1 MKKRRKGLFVVI
13 DGIDGSGKTTQLNL
27 LVKRLRKEGRKIEKL
42 DFPQYGKKSAALVEE
57 YLNGKY
63 GGAGEVGPYRASIFY
78 ACDRFAASFKIKKW
92 LEEGKIVISNRYVA
106 ASMGHQGGKIK
117 NSEAR
122 KGFFRWLYNLEY
134 DIFSIP
140 NPDINIIL
148 HVEAATAQ
156 KMVAF
161 KKDKKREYIRKG
173 KRDIHEKNLE
183 HLRDAERAYLE
194 IARTFPGFVLIECM
208 KNGEIMTRREISDLI
223 WDKLKKKLTAI
234 SKVQP

>member
-27 LVKRLRKEGRKIEKL
+27 LVKKLKKEGSKIEKL

-63 GGAGEVGPYRASIFY
+63 GTAGEVGPYRASVFY
-78 ACDRFAASFKIKKW
+78 ACDRYAASFRIKKW
-92 LEEGKIVISNRYVA
+92 LSEGKVVISNRYVA

-117 NSEAR
+117 NPEAR
-122 KGFFRWLYNLEY
+122 KGFFKWLYNLEY

-140 NPDINIIL
+140 KPDINIIL

-156 KMVAF
+156 KLVAS
-161 KKDKKREYIRKG
+161 KKGHKREYIKKG
-173 KRDIHEKNLE
+173 KRDMHEKDLE
-183 HLRDAERAYLE
+183 HLWDAEKSFLE

-208 KNGEIMTRREISDLI
+208 KNGEIMTRREISSLI
-223 WDKLKKKLTAI
+223 WDKLKRYLEA
-234 SKVQP
+234 S